1 MKPTEVLDMLVSMYK
16 FNTSGKVPRQRQINL
31 FLEGAP
37 GVSKSSLVYQAA
49 AMIGGEV
56 EEFRCAGADASDVK
70 GIPDLSDGRTRWATP
85 EEFPTDPDWKGCLFF
100 DEIVQGTSLVQSSLS
115 QLVLE
120 GRMGK
125 YVMPKGAIIVAAG
138 NRRSDRSAVNEMPRH
153 MADRFTFVPVEAD
166 VDDFCGWAGANDIR
180 PEVTSFIR
188 DRREL
193 LAAFDPQQPKSPSP
207 RGWAFVSSLLDSGQ
221 TGLALQ
227 TALAGQVGAGAAIE
241 FLAHLRMFGQIPTV
255 EEILADPDNARVP
268 TGENAPSMCY
278 AVASNLSRIMSASN
292 AKKVVTYIERFP
304 SEEFAVVTMKD
315 ALEREK
321 IMEREGRAPAKRLG
335 TVPEVRAWATK
346 NAKLVF

>member
-49 AMIGGEV
+49 AMIDGQVG
-56 EEFRCAGADASDVK
+56 EFRCAGADASEVK
-70 GIPDLSDGRTRWATP
+70 GIPDLIDGRTKWATP
-85 EEFPTDPDWKGCLFF
+85 EEFPTDPDWRGFLFF

-120 GRMGK
+120 GRMGA
-125 YVMPKGAIIVAAG
+125 YVLPKGAVIVAAG

-166 VDDFCGWAGANDIR
+166 VDDFCGWAGANDVR

-193 LAAFDPQQPKSPSP
+193 LAAFDPTQPKSPSP
-207 RGWAFVSSLLDSGQ
+207 RGWAFVSSLLDSG
-221 TGLALQ
+221 LKDIALQ
-227 TALAGQVGAGAAIE
+227 TALAGQVGSGAAIE
-241 FLAHLRMFGQIPTV
+241 FLAHLRLFGQIPTV

-268 TGENAPSMCY
+268 EGENAPSMCY
-278 AVASNLSRIMSASN
+278 AVASNLSRIMAASN
-292 AKKVVTYIERFP
+292 AKKIVAYISRFP

-321 IMEREGRAPAKRLG
+321 IMAREGRAPAKG
-335 TVPEVRAWATK
+335 IATVPEVRAWATK

>member
-1 MKPTEVLDMLVSMYK
+1 MKPTEVLDLIVSMYK

-37 GVSKSSLVYQAA
+37 GISKSSLVYQAA
-49 AMIGGEV
+49 AMTGGEV
-56 EEFRCAGADASDVK
+56 AEFRCAGADASEVK
-70 GIPDLSDGRTRWATP
+70 GIPDLSGERTVWRTP
-85 EEFPTDPDWKGCLFF
+85 EDFPVDPDWKGFLFF

-125 YVMPKGAIIVAAG
+125 YTLPKGAVVIAAG

-193 LAAFDPQQPKSPSP
+193 LAAFDPTQPKSPSP
-207 RGWAFVSSLLDSGQ
+207 RGWAFVSSLLESGA
-221 TGLALQ
+221 TGIGLQ
-227 TALAGQVGAGAAIE
+227 TALAGQVGPGAAIE
-241 FLAHLRMFGQIPTV
+241 FLAHLRLFGQIPTV
-255 EEILADPDNARVP
+255 EEILADPENARIP
-268 TGENAPSMCY
+268 DGEHGASMCY
-278 AVASNLSRIMSASN
+278 AVASNLSRVMSAAN
-292 AKKVVTYIERFP
+292 AKKVVAYISRFP

-321 IMEREGRAPAKRLG
+321 IMAREGRAPSKSIAS
-335 TVPEVRAWATK
+335 VPEVRGWATK
-346 NAKLVF
+346 NASLVF